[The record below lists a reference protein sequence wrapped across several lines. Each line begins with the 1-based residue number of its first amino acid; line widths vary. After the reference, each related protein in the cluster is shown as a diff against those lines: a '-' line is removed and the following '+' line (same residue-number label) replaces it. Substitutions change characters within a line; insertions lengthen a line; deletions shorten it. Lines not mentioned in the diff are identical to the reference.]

1 MTGPD
6 RGKSPEAIEHRPS
19 DVLEQYNDEQKEAFR
34 STFASALEQFD
45 GDESRAREVAHAAAR
60 GTPGDR

>member
-1 MTGPD
+1 VTGPE
-6 RGKSPEAIEHRPS
+6 RAISHETLGHGPS
-19 DVLEQYNDEQKEAFR
+19 DDLEQYNDEQKEAFR

-45 GDESRAREVAHAAAR
+45 GDESRASDVAHAAAR